1 MVEFD
6 DISVDSDLK
15 PESSRS
21 KGRSKVKSSRGK
33 GKRASNKDSK
43 SKRKGVKKSK
53 SPKTSK
59 KSQKKSTKKVK
70 VKIKYNPA
78 ENFMV
83 PKHEILSEEEKE
95 ELVKRYGSLDY
106 FPMILTTD
114 PIVESIGAKEGDV
127 IRIHRE
133 EGYYYRRV
141 VSLRSS

>member
-6 DISVDSDLK
+6 DVPVDSDLK
-15 PESSRS
+15 PESSSS
-21 KGRSKVKSSRGK
+21 KGKKRGVRGK
-33 GKRASNKDSK
+33 SKGATGKER
-43 SKRKGVKKSK
+43 KRKITKKSK
-53 SPKTSK
+53 TTK
-59 KSQKKSTKKVK
+59 KAQKKSTRKVK
-70 VKIKYNPA
+70 RVIKYDPT

-83 PKHEILSEEEKE
+83 PKHELISEEEKAW
-95 ELVKRYGSLDY
+95 LVKKYGSLDY

-114 PIVESIGAKEGDV
+114 PIVEKIGAKEGDI